1 MPQDPF
7 VRQKFTRERT
17 AARKL
22 AAEYFQRFPKERYRT
37 EVDSWREL
45 QAYLL
50 YRFEQRHLDMYTF
63 GLIKSVGVRNTR
75 PGPHQNAATRP
86 YALARACREQTLVYG
101 DYIRIAAEETVQK
114 SSSHRMR
121 EFRTALLLALG
132 LALVSLG
139 GAVLASTFVSH

>member
-1 MPQDPF
+1 MID
-7 VRQKFTRERT
+7 VETRVSCETLTGELRT
-17 AARKL
+17 LDSLRDSTSTYL
-22 AAEYFQRFPKERYRT
+22 VIREPLRT
-37 EVDSWREL
+37 T
-45 QAYLL
+45 
-50 YRFEQRHLDMYTF
+50 TF
-63 GLIKSVGVRNTR
+63 GYVHFWTYQVCRVRDTR

-101 DYIRIAAEETVQK
+101 DYIRLAAEETMQK